1 MANQVTNYKCPA
13 CTGPLRFDSA
23 TGKLQCDFCGSSYE
37 VAEIE
42 KLYAEK
48 DAQAAGAFR
57 QAEEQ
62 AAADGEWTSASGSD
76 WGADAEKLRVYSCPS
91 CGAELICDET
101 TSATSC
107 PYCGNNTIVPGQ
119 FSGAL
124 KPDYVLPFKLDKA
137 AAVAAL
143 KKHYGGKKLLPK
155 AFSNENHI
163 EEVKGVYVP
172 FWLYDGS
179 AEVDVRCHGT
189 KVSGYSTAREN
200 VTVTNHYDV
209 RRAGTVRFERVPV
222 DASSKMPDDH
232 MDAIEPFDYK
242 ELKPFSTAYLPDFLA
257 DKYDVSVQD
266 CAERADSR
274 CETSAVELM
283 EQDARGDYTSCTVE
297 SRNVTL
303 HRGKVHYAL
312 MPVWLLSTKW
322 NGKSFLFAMNGQTG
336 KLVGDMADYID
347 PDAVTETGET
357 GMAAFTEYAWDA
369 LGLAAS
375 HDSNGIMLALS
386 MAERD
391 FQMLAHG
398 DTANAAFTD
407 YGKYIMQDEFLDNF
421 REDDWY
427 GGFADYIAACG
438 RYLEA
443 NANGTP
449 IDVEPSDET
458 EEEYE
463 PLSFGDKLFFAALMA
478 FRFGLPLGLIVAF
491 IVCAVYKRQLKSVRR
506 ATEAARYTVSG
517 GAEITAR
524 EDRFT
529 HTTEVRTPIKTESD
543 DHDSGPSFSGGT
555 TVNSGGF
562 SHSGGKF

>member
-1 MANQVTNYKCPA
+1 MGNVND
-13 CTGPLRFDSA
+13 LLS
-23 TGKLQCDFCGSSYE
+23 L
-37 VAEIE
+37 
-42 KLYAEK
+42 
-48 DAQAAGAFR
+48 FR

-232 MDAIEPFDYK
+232 MDA
-242 ELKPFSTAYLPDFLA
+242 
-257 DKYDVSVQD
+257 
-266 CAERADSR
+266 
-274 CETSAVELM
+274 
-283 EQDARGDYTSCTVE
+283 
-297 SRNVTL
+297 
-303 HRGKVHYAL
+303 
-312 MPVWLLSTKW
+312 
-322 NGKSFLFAMNGQTG
+322 
-336 KLVGDMADYID
+336 
-347 PDAVTETGET
+347 
-357 GMAAFTEYAWDA
+357 
-369 LGLAAS
+369 
-375 HDSNGIMLALS
+375 LS

-443 NANGTP
+443 NANGAP

>member
-232 MDAIEPFDYK
+232 MDA
-242 ELKPFSTAYLPDFLA
+242 
-257 DKYDVSVQD
+257 
-266 CAERADSR
+266 
-274 CETSAVELM
+274 
-283 EQDARGDYTSCTVE
+283 
-297 SRNVTL
+297 
-303 HRGKVHYAL
+303 
-312 MPVWLLSTKW
+312 
-322 NGKSFLFAMNGQTG
+322 
-336 KLVGDMADYID
+336 
-347 PDAVTETGET
+347 
-357 GMAAFTEYAWDA
+357 
-369 LGLAAS
+369 
-375 HDSNGIMLALS
+375 LS

-427 GGFADYIAACG
+427 GGFADYLAACG

-443 NANGTP
+443 NANGAP

>member
-62 AAADGEWTSASGSD
+62 AAADGEWTAASGSD

-242 ELKPFSTAYLPDFLA
+242 ELKPFSTAYLPGFLA
-257 DKYDVSVQD
+257 DKYDVSVED
-266 CAERADSR
+266 CHERADTR
-274 CETSAVELM
+274 CEGSLVAAL
-283 EQDARGDYTSCTVE
+283 GDTVTGYDSCVPV
-297 SRNVTL
+297 SHDVKLR
-303 HRGKVHYAL
+303 RGKVHYAL
-312 MPVWLLSTKW
+312 LPVWLLSTKW
-322 NGKSFLFAMNGQTG
+322 QGKNYLFAMNGQTG
-336 KLVGDMADYID
+336 KLVGDLPTSA
-347 PDAVTETGET
+347 
-357 GMAAFTEYAWDA
+357 
-369 LGLAAS
+369 
-375 HDSNGIMLALS
+375 
-386 MAERD
+386 
-391 FQMLAHG
+391 
-398 DTANAAFTD
+398 
-407 YGKYIMQDEFLDNF
+407 GKF
-421 REDDWY
+421 W
-427 GGFADYIAACG
+427 
-438 RYLEA
+438 
-443 NANGTP
+443 GT
-449 IDVEPSDET
+449 
-458 EEEYE
+458 
-463 PLSFGDKLFFAALMA
+463 FAAISAVLTA
-478 FRFGLPLGLIVAF
+478 LISAGYLLF
-491 IVCAVYKRQLKSVRR
+491 A
-506 ATEAARYTVSG
+506 
-517 GAEITAR
+517 
-524 EDRFT
+524 
-529 HTTEVRTPIKTESD
+529 
-543 DHDSGPSFSGGT
+543 
-555 TVNSGGF
+555 
-562 SHSGGKF
+562 

>member
-62 AAADGEWTSASGSD
+62 AAADGEWTAASGSD

-232 MDAIEPFDYK
+232 MD
-242 ELKPFSTAYLPDFLA
+242 
-257 DKYDVSVQD
+257 
-266 CAERADSR
+266 
-274 CETSAVELM
+274 
-283 EQDARGDYTSCTVE
+283 
-297 SRNVTL
+297 
-303 HRGKVHYAL
+303 
-312 MPVWLLSTKW
+312 
-322 NGKSFLFAMNGQTG
+322 
-336 KLVGDMADYID
+336 
-347 PDAVTETGET
+347 
-357 GMAAFTEYAWDA
+357 
-369 LGLAAS
+369 
-375 HDSNGIMLALS
+375 ALS

>member
-232 MDAIEPFDYK
+232 MDA
-242 ELKPFSTAYLPDFLA
+242 
-257 DKYDVSVQD
+257 
-266 CAERADSR
+266 
-274 CETSAVELM
+274 
-283 EQDARGDYTSCTVE
+283 
-297 SRNVTL
+297 
-303 HRGKVHYAL
+303 
-312 MPVWLLSTKW
+312 
-322 NGKSFLFAMNGQTG
+322 
-336 KLVGDMADYID
+336 
-347 PDAVTETGET
+347 
-357 GMAAFTEYAWDA
+357 
-369 LGLAAS
+369 
-375 HDSNGIMLALS
+375 LS

-427 GGFADYIAACG
+427 GGFADYIAA
-438 RYLEA
+438 RP
-443 NANGTP
+443 TP
-449 IDVEPSDET
+449 TAPPST
-458 EEEYE
+458 WSR
-463 PLSFGDKLFFAALMA
+463 PTK
-478 FRFGLPLGLIVAF
+478 P
-491 IVCAVYKRQLKSVRR
+491 RR
-506 ATEAARYTVSG
+506 NMNR
-517 GAEITAR
+517 
-524 EDRFT
+524 
-529 HTTEVRTPIKTESD
+529 
-543 DHDSGPSFSGGT
+543 
-555 TVNSGGF
+555 
-562 SHSGGKF
+562 

>member
-48 DAQAAGAFR
+48 DAQAAGASR

-232 MDAIEPFDYK
+232 MDA
-242 ELKPFSTAYLPDFLA
+242 
-257 DKYDVSVQD
+257 
-266 CAERADSR
+266 
-274 CETSAVELM
+274 
-283 EQDARGDYTSCTVE
+283 
-297 SRNVTL
+297 
-303 HRGKVHYAL
+303 
-312 MPVWLLSTKW
+312 
-322 NGKSFLFAMNGQTG
+322 
-336 KLVGDMADYID
+336 
-347 PDAVTETGET
+347 
-357 GMAAFTEYAWDA
+357 
-369 LGLAAS
+369 
-375 HDSNGIMLALS
+375 LS

-506 ATEAARYTVSG
+506 ATEAAHYTVSG

>member
-62 AAADGEWTSASGSD
+62 AAADGEWTAASGSD

-232 MDAIEPFDYK
+232 MDA
-242 ELKPFSTAYLPDFLA
+242 
-257 DKYDVSVQD
+257 
-266 CAERADSR
+266 
-274 CETSAVELM
+274 
-283 EQDARGDYTSCTVE
+283 
-297 SRNVTL
+297 
-303 HRGKVHYAL
+303 
-312 MPVWLLSTKW
+312 
-322 NGKSFLFAMNGQTG
+322 
-336 KLVGDMADYID
+336 
-347 PDAVTETGET
+347 
-357 GMAAFTEYAWDA
+357 
-369 LGLAAS
+369 
-375 HDSNGIMLALS
+375 LS

-443 NANGTP
+443 NANGAP

>member
-232 MDAIEPFDYK
+232 MDA
-242 ELKPFSTAYLPDFLA
+242 
-257 DKYDVSVQD
+257 
-266 CAERADSR
+266 
-274 CETSAVELM
+274 
-283 EQDARGDYTSCTVE
+283 
-297 SRNVTL
+297 
-303 HRGKVHYAL
+303 
-312 MPVWLLSTKW
+312 
-322 NGKSFLFAMNGQTG
+322 
-336 KLVGDMADYID
+336 
-347 PDAVTETGET
+347 
-357 GMAAFTEYAWDA
+357 
-369 LGLAAS
+369 
-375 HDSNGIMLALS
+375 LS

-443 NANGTP
+443 NANGAP

-562 SHSGGKF
+562 SHSGGEF

>member
-172 FWLYDGS
+172 FWLDDGS

-232 MDAIEPFDYK
+232 MD
-242 ELKPFSTAYLPDFLA
+242 
-257 DKYDVSVQD
+257 
-266 CAERADSR
+266 
-274 CETSAVELM
+274 
-283 EQDARGDYTSCTVE
+283 
-297 SRNVTL
+297 
-303 HRGKVHYAL
+303 
-312 MPVWLLSTKW
+312 
-322 NGKSFLFAMNGQTG
+322 
-336 KLVGDMADYID
+336 
-347 PDAVTETGET
+347 
-357 GMAAFTEYAWDA
+357 
-369 LGLAAS
+369 
-375 HDSNGIMLALS
+375 ALS

-443 NANGTP
+443 NANGAP